1 MTTDEGLVRHPV
13 RRPTRRAPRFVAIVA
28 IAGLALLGGSARP
41 AAAASP
47 AVTPVRIPNQAVY
60 DLAGALA
67 DESET
72 QIEGLADQIGG
83 LADADIVIVTESAAD
98 AETEAA
104 ALARARELRA
114 AMAIGFGR
122 AGGGLLVYFAI
133 DPSGCDGQVELIAD
147 PTFAAGLLSD
157 EAAKAIVDKDIRPL
171 LAGCDPESAALVALG
186 RIATI
191 AFDQGTVTDPAD
203 KGPVDD
209 GPPAPPPGPPFP
221 DPITDVAVYDTA
233 SIFAP
238 ETIAGAERTIDG
250 IEARTGAEVVV
261 YSQLVEDGRSTEDA
275 DTDARALMDEWG
287 VGRKGFDDGLVILF
301 DMYPGREHGQVILYG
316 GPGFRA
322 TFLDNRQKQQI
333 FDEDM
338 LPRLRGGDLDGAL
351 LVALERVNDA
361 ATPEHAATLERARQ
375 IDAVIGLVG
384 APLALVGLVGSAV
397 LAWRRYG
404 RDPVYLDDPSIH
416 MAGPPE
422 ALTPAGAVF
431 ILAGGAS
438 RRALTTA
445 LLDVASRGDIAF
457 REESGLFG
465 LGRKVGIVTQPT
477 TEDPV
482 TIAHQRRNAARPLG
496 DAERLVQRRLE
507 ALADAEGYIEP
518 SRLLE
523 FGATVPK
530 FDQALEDEVV
540 ARAWFR
546 EKPSAAVGRWT
557 ARAAIALV
565 VGLVAGF
572 AGLNLPSNGLLLV
585 GIAIVAAA
593 VVMGILARSMPAVS
607 LMGAMIRA
615 MLAAYRRTLKKTMDQ
630 ARSMDQVVAE
640 AGLSWLETPDQAV
653 VWGTALGLHE
663 EIEQVLSRS
672 LEDEREGRVAAGSV
686 WLPAWYGTG
695 SGSGAGIAS
704 GDFAG
709 AGAGSGGLFSSS
721 SVPDLGGMMS
731 ALGSI
736 GNSPSSSG
744 GGAGGGFG
752 GGGSGGGGG
761 GSGGGF

>member
-1 MTTDEGLVRHPV
+1 M
-13 RRPTRRAPRFVAIVA
+13 AA
-28 IAGLALLGGSARP
+28 IAGLGLLGGAARP

-47 AVTPVRIPNQAVY
+47 DVTPVRIPNQAVY
-60 DLAGALA
+60 DLAGTLA

-72 QIEGLADQIGG
+72 QIEGLAEQIGG
-83 LADADIVIVTESAAD
+83 LADADIVIVTESVAEG
-98 AETEAA
+98 ETEAA

-122 AGGGLLVYFAI
+122 AGGGLLVYFGI
-133 DPSGCDGQVELIAD
+133 DPSGCNGQVELIAD
-147 PTFAAGLLSD
+147 PTFGARVLSD
-157 EAAKAIVDKDIRPL
+157 VAAKAIVDDDIRPL

-191 AFDQGTVTDPAD
+191 AFDQGSTDPAD

-238 ETIAGAERTIDG
+238 ETIANAERTIDG

-275 DTDARALMDEWG
+275 DTDARALMDDWG

-322 TFLDNRQKQQI
+322 TFLDNAQKQRI
-333 FDEDM
+333 YEEDM
-338 LPRLRGGDLDGAL
+338 LPRLRGGDFDGAL
-351 LVALERVNDA
+351 LVALERVDAA

-384 APLALVGLVGSAV
+384 APLALVGLVGSAI

-431 ILAGGAS
+431 ILAGGPS

-465 LGRKVGIVTQPT
+465 LGRKVGIVTQPA

-523 FGATVPK
+523 FGAAVPK

-540 ARAWFR
+540 ARGWFR

-585 GIAIVAAA
+585 GVAIVVGA
-593 VVMGILARSMPAVS
+593 VVMGVLARSMPAVS

-672 LEDEREGRVAAGSV
+672 LEDEREGRVPAGSV

-744 GGAGGGFG
+744 GGGGGGGFG